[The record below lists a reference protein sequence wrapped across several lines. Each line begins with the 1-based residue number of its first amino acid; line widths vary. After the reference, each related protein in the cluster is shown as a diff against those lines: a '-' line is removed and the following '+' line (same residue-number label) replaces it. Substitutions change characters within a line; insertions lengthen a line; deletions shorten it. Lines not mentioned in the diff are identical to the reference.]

1 MADDIKGFTI
11 GLGID
16 TSDIDRG
23 MANLQRKL
31 KTADAQMKANLSTFD
46 KAEKSVDK
54 FETELEGLNK
64 KLTQQ
69 GRASEQAQ

>member
-1 MADDIKGFTI
+1 MAGDIKGFTI
-11 GLGID
+11 DLGLD

-31 KTADAQMKANLSTFD
+31 KTADSQMKANLSTFD

-54 FETELEGLNK
+54 FEAEIEGLNK

-69 GRASEQAQ
+69 GRA